1 MNFNTQKAFL
11 KFTTVLITT
20 AGLSLILGFFVFFK
34 NLNRVITVWGDVEKV
49 TAYLNSDV
57 ALDEVQE
64 ARRKIEALD
73 HVKKVTFVTKEQA
86 VEEFK
91 TQVAGFLHD
100 VKEEGSLVQLM
111 PSYFEIEVKVNGTF
125 DETLVAI
132 KKMASTLEEM
142 KVIEEVSYGSLW
154 LDKYSQFIEYIYS
167 FSGVI
172 GMILVVTVFL
182 VISNLIKSNIYQR
195 AREIEILEI
204 IGATKSY
211 IRKPFLIEGLF
222 IGLVSGIISLV
233 LIFSLFRFFNV
244 KFEKQISFFRIQ
256 DIFSFL
262 STWEIIAFM
271 LFTSTIGL
279 ISSYINIVRF
289 KWNSG
294 Q

>member
-11 KFTTVLITT
+11 KFTTILITT

-49 TAYLNSDV
+49 TAYLNNDAGFS
-57 ALDEVQE
+57 EIQE
-64 ARRKIEALD
+64 TRKQIEALD
-73 HVKKVTFVTKEQA
+73 HVKRVTFVTKEQA

-91 TQVAGFLHD
+91 AQVAGFLHD

-125 DETLVAI
+125 DETLAAI
-132 KKMASTLEEM
+132 KKMATNLEEM

-167 FSGVI
+167 FSGII

-211 IRKPFLIEGLF
+211 IRKPFLIEGVF
-222 IGLVSGIISLV
+222 IGLVSGTISLV
-233 LIFSLFRFFNV
+233 LIFSIFRFFNI

-262 STWEIIAFM
+262 STWEIIAFL
-271 LFTSTIGL
+271 LFTSTIGF